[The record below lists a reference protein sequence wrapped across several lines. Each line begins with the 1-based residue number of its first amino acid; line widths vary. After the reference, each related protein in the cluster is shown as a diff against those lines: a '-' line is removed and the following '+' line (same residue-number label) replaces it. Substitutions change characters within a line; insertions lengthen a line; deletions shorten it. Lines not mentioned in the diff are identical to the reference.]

1 MKLKKYIDFINENK
15 DSNIDAKYINNK
27 DRNFLVDFLEII
39 NAKCIYDLPED
50 LKKNGG
56 HLSDKKASYIL
67 SQVDNEVFSKYI
79 FNVWPDKK
87 ETIYEN
93 ISGKVND
100 FNNRNMTSENMVENV
115 MITID
120 NMLTNN
126 NIMHNGKIIMLT
138 DEEETNIVY
147 DAKEVH
153 RFY

>member
-138 DEEETNIVY
+138 DEEEKALPSIKTIDKY
-147 DAKEVH
+147 SL
-153 RFY
+153 